1 METISRAERT
11 NITITGTI
19 AGTTVNINF
28 ERKTGEQPQ
37 NINAGCNLPATVE
50 GSQPTY
56 INVSRQSNGQTSVTV
71 NGNIDVA
78 DVAALIDEIKA
89 ELEIIAMEGVVA

>member
-1 METISRAERT
+1 METISRTERT
-11 NITITGTI
+11 TVTILGKI
-19 AGTTVNINF
+19 AGVDVNINY

-37 NINAGCNLPATVE
+37 SINAGCNLPATVE

-56 INVSRQSNGQTSVTV
+56 INVMRQGNGQSSVSM
-71 NGNIDVA
+71 NGNIDVT
-78 DVAALIDEIKA
+78 DVASLIEEIKA